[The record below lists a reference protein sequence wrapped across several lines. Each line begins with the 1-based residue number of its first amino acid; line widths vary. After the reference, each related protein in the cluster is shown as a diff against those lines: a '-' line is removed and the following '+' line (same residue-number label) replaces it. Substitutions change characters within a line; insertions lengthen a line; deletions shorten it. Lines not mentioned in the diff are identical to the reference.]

1 MLYNLKKK
9 KGPQFE
15 SALKSWEAELNL
27 FKLQNLINKTW
38 TIKLV
43 FIANINKE
51 GRRVRAL
58 HVNFFFFFALPHH
71 RSWERLTS
79 LSYNFLICKNKMIG
93 ASNSQGCSSDQ
104 ITHIQIQRLLATVSS
119 QPALMTMVVMLRILT
134 IQCGCL
140 QLYMTENPNRS
151 HFTCEEMQLLT

>member
-1 MLYNLKKK
+1 MLYNLKK

-58 HVNFFFFFALPHH
+58 HVNFFFFFFFCTPSPQVLGKINLFKLQLPH
-71 RSWERLTS
+71 L
-79 LSYNFLICKNKMIG
+79 
-93 ASNSQGCSSDQ
+93 
-104 ITHIQIQRLLATVSS
+104 
-119 QPALMTMVVMLRILT
+119 
-134 IQCGCL
+134 
-140 QLYMTENPNRS
+140 
-151 HFTCEEMQLLT
+151 